1 MITHSTYDVVVAG
14 VAVVDIIGR
23 PVEVQRLPKRGGLQ
37 FLDSIMLTTGGNVS
51 NVGID
56 LQKLGFRA
64 VAITRIGDDAL
75 GRFLQHQYLASGM
88 RIDGI
93 LEDATAQTSATIVCV
108 GNDGERTF
116 LHTRGCMKNFRAS
129 DVLGSLH
136 LIKPSKIFAFG
147 YLGLLPEVE
156 KDFPMLFQTIKQ
168 QTSVEILLDT
178 GGTPNCSL
186 KLMKEFLPFVDYFIP
201 SYEEAVLLTGKK
213 QPEEIV
219 QTFRQAGAP
228 NVVGVKLGKDGCY
241 ISNKHEAR
249 YIKPLR
255 VPKVVDTTGA
265 GDAFV
270 AGFLGGIL
278 KGYDPFESAR
288 IGNAVA
294 ADCITAMGASTGIK
308 TAKNY
313 F

>member
-23 PVEVQRLPKRGGLQ
+23 PIEVQKLPKRGGLQ
-37 FLDSIMLTTGGNVS
+37 FLDSIMLTSGGNVS

-56 LQKLGFRA
+56 LQKLGFRT
-64 VAITRIGDDAL
+64 VAMTRIGDDAL
-75 GRFLQHQYLASGM
+75 GRFLQHHYLASGM

-108 GNDGERTF
+108 GDDGERTF
-116 LHTRGCMKNFRAS
+116 LHTRGCIKNFRAT
-129 DVLGSLH
+129 DMLGNLH
-136 LIKPSKIFAFG
+136 LVKPSKIFAFG

-178 GGTPNCSL
+178 AGRPDCPP

-201 SYEEAVLLTGKK
+201 SFEEAVLLTGKK

-219 QTFRQAGAP
+219 QVFRQAGAP
-228 NVVGVKLGKDGCY
+228 HVVGVKLGKDGCF
-241 ISNKHEAR
+241 ISYKHEAR

-255 VPKVVDTTGA
+255 VSKVIDTTGA

-278 KGYDPFESAR
+278 KGRDPFESAR

-294 ADCITAMGASTGIK
+294 ADCITALGASTGIK
-308 TAKNY
+308 RDKNY

>member
-1 MITHSTYDVVVAG
+1 MITHAGYEVAVAG

-23 PVEVQRLPKRGGLQ
+23 SIDVQRLPKRGGLQ

-56 LQKLGFRA
+56 LQKLGFRT
-64 VAITRIGDDAL
+64 VAITRIGDDTL
-75 GRFLQHQYLASGM
+75 GRFLQHQYLINGVK
-88 RIDGI
+88 INGI

-108 GNDGERTF
+108 GEDGERTF

-129 DVLGSLH
+129 DVLGNIH
-136 LIKPSKIFAFG
+136 LITQSKILAFG

-156 KDFPMLFQTIKQ
+156 KDFPMMFQTIKR

-178 GGTPNCSL
+178 AGAPNCSQ
-186 KLMKEFLPFVDYFIP
+186 KLMKEFLPYVDYFIP
-201 SYEEAVLLTGKK
+201 SLEEAIRLTGKK

-219 QTFRQAGAP
+219 QVFRQAGAP
-228 NVVGVKLGKDGCY
+228 NVVGVKLGKEGCY
-241 ISNKHEAR
+241 ISNTREAR
-249 YIKPLR
+249 HIKPLR
-255 VPKVVDTTGA
+255 VNKIVDTTGA

-278 KGYDPFESAR
+278 KRRDPFESAR

-294 ADCITAMGASTGIK
+294 ADCITAMGASTAVK
-308 TAKNY
+308 EFQNY
-313 F
+313 A

>member
-1 MITHSTYDVVVAG
+1 MITKSSYDVSVAG

-23 PVEVQRLPKRGGLQ
+23 PVEVRKLPKRGGLQ

-64 VAITRIGDDAL
+64 VAMTRIGDDAL
-75 GRFLQHQYLASGM
+75 GRFLLHQYLSSGM
-88 RIDGI
+88 KIKGI
-93 LEDATAQTSATIVCV
+93 LEDRTAQTASTIVCV
-108 GNDGERTF
+108 GDDGERTF
-116 LHTRGCMKNFRAS
+116 LHTRGCMKNFRAT
-129 DVLGSLH
+129 DVLGNLH
-136 LIKPSKIFAFG
+136 LIKSSKIFAFG

-156 KDFPMLFQTIKQ
+156 KDFPMLFQAIKQ

-178 GGTPNCSL
+178 GGTPKCSP

-219 QTFRQAGAP
+219 KAFRQAGAP
-228 NVVGVKLGKDGCY
+228 HVVGVKLGKDGCY
-241 ISNKHEAR
+241 ISYKYEER

-255 VPKVVDTTGA
+255 VSKVVDTTGA

-278 KGYDPFESAR
+278 KGRDPFESAR

-294 ADCITAMGASTGIK
+294 ADCITALGASTGVK
-308 TAKNY
+308 TAKDY